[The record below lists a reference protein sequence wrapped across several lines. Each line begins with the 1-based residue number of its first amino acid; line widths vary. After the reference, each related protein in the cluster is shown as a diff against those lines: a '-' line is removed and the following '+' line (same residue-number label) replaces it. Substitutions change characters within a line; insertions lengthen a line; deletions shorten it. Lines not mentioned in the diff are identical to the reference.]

1 VFELQ
6 RLGPDHEHA
15 VLDFERE
22 NRAYF
27 ARSISDRGDEFF
39 EHFAAQYRSLL
50 DEQEAGVSVFHLLLD
65 GDGMV
70 VGRFNLYDVAGRAA
84 VLGYRVAQGMSGR
97 GVATSAVRD
106 LCRIARNDYGL
117 RTLRAAIN
125 TANVASQR
133 VLEAAGFV
141 AVGPA
146 VVGGGPGTQY
156 ELALTSG
163 EPQD

>member
-6 RLGPDHEHA
+6 RLGPDHEDA

-106 LCRIARNDYGL
+106 LCRIARDDYGL
-117 RTLRAAIN
+117 RTLRRQS
-125 TANVASQR
+125 TRQTWRRSGCWKR
-133 VLEAAGFV
+133 LGSWPLGRRWSEAG
-141 AVGPA
+141 
-146 VVGGGPGTQY
+146 Q
-156 ELALTSG
+156 ERSTSS
-163 EPQD
+163 P